1 MAPAGVVRRA
11 RGDLPILASAV
22 AFSSAGYFARLIQ
35 QDVWTVLFWR
45 GIFGGLFV
53 AACSTISTICF
64 INTLGL
70 TTVADVNII
79 DATELRQRSVS
90 MLAVV
95 TDLIFGRSDEVGSA

>member
-1 MAPAGVVRRA
+1 MVRAGAVRRA
-11 RGDLPILASAV
+11 RGDLLILASDV
-22 AFSSAGYFARLIQ
+22 AFSTAGYFARLIQ

-45 GIFGGLFV
+45 GIFGGVFV

-64 INTLGL
+64 VNALRL

-79 DATELRQRSVS
+79 DATELRRRSVS

-95 TDLIFGRSDEVGSA
+95 ADLIFGRSDEVGSA